1 MIGVYLVSYYLVKYG
16 FKYGEVELKGKNKRV
31 LIGIGTYIFIW
42 AFSWIFIYTL
52 YPYSLR

>member
-1 MIGVYLVSYYLVKYG
+1 MIGVYLLSYYIVKYG